1 MDGDLRTG
9 GAWTPRQRLK
19 NDLLWILAAAA
30 IAAAR
35 PLPSPVLRR
44 LGRGLGLAVHR
55 LARSP
60 REIALANLAI
70 ALPALDDRGRA
81 ALARECFG
89 TLGEA
94 LADTVLLLH
103 GRGPDV
109 PVDPAAL
116 AVLDAARREG
126 RGVVFASAHL
136 GPWERVAASLA
147 RAGVPLVALVRDS
160 YDPRFSRLYERLRGR
175 AGVHVVWRGRPG
187 AAARI
192 VRTLRGGGVLGIPM
206 DLRARVPSCDVPFLG
221 REAPT
226 PVGPAQLALRLGA
239 AVVVGT
245 VAPRGSGGSRG
256 EGLHVTATRISTDRL
271 GTADLAARALTARIN
286 EELSRRI
293 LALPQAWTWPHPRWT
308 VAPRTGV

>member
-1 MDGDLRTG
+1 
-9 GAWTPRQRLK
+9 
-19 NDLLWILAAAA
+19 
-30 IAAAR
+30 
-35 PLPSPVLRR
+35 
-44 LGRGLGLAVHR
+44 
-55 LARSP
+55 
-60 REIALANLAI
+60 
-70 ALPALDDRGRA
+70 
-81 ALARECFG
+81 
-89 TLGEA
+89 
-94 LADTVLLLH
+94 
-103 GRGPDV
+103 V

-226 PVGPAQLALRLGA
+226 PV
-239 AVVVGT
+239 
-245 VAPRGSGGSRG
+245 APRGSGGSRG

>member
-1 MDGDLRTG
+1 MDRDLRTG
-9 GAWTPRQRLK
+9 GAWTSRQRLK
-19 NDLLWILAAAA
+19 NDLVWVLATAA

-35 PLPSPVLRR
+35 PLPGSVLRR
-44 LGRGLGLAVHR
+44 LGRALGLFAHR
-55 LARSP
+55 LARTP

-70 ALPALDDRGRA
+70 ALPELGDQARTE
-81 ALARECFG
+81 LARECFG

-103 GRGPDV
+103 GRGAPL
-109 PVDPAAL
+109 PIDPAAL
-116 AVLDAARREG
+116 DLLDAARREG
-126 RGVVFASAHL
+126 HGVVFASAHL
-136 GPWERVAASLA
+136 GPWERVAASLT

-160 YDPRFSRLYERLRGR
+160 YDPRFSHLYERLRTR
-175 AGVHVVWRGRPG
+175 AGVRVVWRGRPG

-192 VRTLRGGGVLGIPM
+192 VRTLRGGDVLGIPM

-245 VAPRGSGGSRG
+245 VAPRGGSGQD
-256 EGLHVTATRISTDRL
+256 LHVTATRISTERL
-271 GTADLAARALTARIN
+271 GRADLAARALTARIN
-286 EELSRRI
+286 DELSRRI

-308 VAPRTGV
+308 PAPRTGV